1 MLAISTGYYDTLKFF
16 HVLATITWVGSAI
29 HPQALAMKV
38 MGEGD
43 AAPGRHRQGHRRSR
57 QAADHAFLA
66 VSRVDVIALILV
78 VADMVFKPGS

>member
-57 QAADHAFLA
+57 
-66 VSRVDVIALILV
+66 
-78 VADMVFKPGS
+78 